1 LNNLKGFSKPNRV
14 LGKLMIAALLAL
26 ALPGFAADY
35 GAAVNQQLDGRDG
48 DHTYTGTLVPWL
60 SVPLGERADLYFS
73 AGYRL
78 DYDGE
83 DWLSL
88 PALYRFSFQFRP
100 YPDFFLE
107 TGRLPYQDIRGAVA
121 SGLFDGLS
129 LSFRP
134 GGVGRLA
141 ARLLFTGLLYKK
153 DADILMTSG
162 DWAAYAE
169 KVSYENG
176 GDFYDTYF
184 ASRRMMGAVSWELPD
199 IIAPGNSL
207 AFEGMGQV
215 DLNDREDLLHSAY
228 ASVRFNW
235 FPQADLG
242 LDLGGTMAL
251 VTQTDAD
258 PACAL
263 SFLGKLDWD
272 PPGGLWDRAALLVR
286 YTSEK
291 AGDALAS
298 FPAVTTLSPGYV
310 LRGIPAGLAVIQGSY
325 RALLYQALSGELGAA
340 YFFKTGDTAGTGA
353 FDTEV
358 SHPDSP
364 FLGGEL
370 RASFMWVPFSDLSL
384 SLDCGLFI
392 PQWGAY
398 FASDAS
404 LPWRISGGL
413 VFSF

>member
-1 LNNLKGFSKPNRV
+1 LKLNNL
-14 LGKLMIAALLAL
+14 LLALLAL
-26 ALPGFAADY
+26 GLAVPGFAADY

-48 DHTYTGTLVPWL
+48 DHTYTGPLVPWL

-78 DYDGE
+78 HYDGE

-88 PALYRFSFQFRP
+88 PDLRHLAFQFRP
-100 YPDFFLE
+100 YADFLLE
-107 TGRLPYQDIRGAVA
+107 AGRFQYQDIRGAVA

-129 LSFRP
+129 LSLSP
-134 GGVGRLA
+134 GNSRLA
-141 ARLLFTGLLYKK
+141 ARHLFTGLLYKK
-153 DADILMTSG
+153 DADILMTGG

-169 KVSYENG
+169 KVSYQDG
-176 GDFYDTYF
+176 GAFYETFF
-184 ASRRMMGAVSWELPD
+184 ASRRMIGAVSWELPD

-207 AFEGMGQV
+207 ALEGMGQV

-235 FPQADLG
+235 SPKTDLG
-242 LDLGGTMAL
+242 LELGGTAAF
-251 VTQTDAD
+251 VTRTDVD

-263 SFLGKLDWD
+263 SGSGRLDWD

-286 YTSEK
+286 YTSEES
-291 AGDALAS
+291 GDALAA
-298 FPAVTTLSPGYV
+298 FPAVTTANPGYV
-310 LRGIPAGLAVIQGSY
+310 LRGVPAGLAMVQGSY

-340 YFFKTGDTAGTGA
+340 YFFRTGDTAGRGA
-353 FDTEV
+353 FGAET

-370 RASFMWVPFSDLSL
+370 RASFMWIPFSDLSL

-398 FASDAS
+398 FASNTP